1 MKKEIRKIQI
11 IFDIEN
17 QNCAIFDNFY
27 STDRKTYRLFKGLVI
42 GIMPK
47 GRPGRMCNSA
57 HSKTLLLRGYQ

>member
-42 GIMPK
+42 GIMPQV
-47 GRPGRMCNSA
+47 RPRRMCNSL
-57 HSKTLLLRGYQ
+57 H